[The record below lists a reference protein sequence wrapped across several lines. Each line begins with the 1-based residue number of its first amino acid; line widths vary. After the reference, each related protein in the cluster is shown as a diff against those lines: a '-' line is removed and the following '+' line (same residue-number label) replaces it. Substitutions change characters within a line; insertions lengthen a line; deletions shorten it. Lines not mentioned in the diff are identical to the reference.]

1 MTASTGQT
9 SSMFVTGS
17 PSPGRRREHGRPVI
31 GDHGEGRPALTRAR
45 PHPTRPLRSQPRP
58 GCVCA
63 STALAL
69 GCPRSAETPNPG
81 VIANR
86 LGPGAM
92 ESSASSAVRGPRRG
106 AGPGASTG
114 LDPPPAGSSP
124 SQGVGALE
132 PMRPITDGPPPSGS
146 TTLWWRRAL
155 TPDQRA
161 RGRTDRRPR
170 LQHRATCASSIR
182 ADGSP
187 PPFLVRRGA
196 RPVHSRA
203 TSHSPPGDGPGPSR
217 ARPPEATLTPGVS
230 GTARP
235 SGAGLRVAVE
245 GGESR
250 RGLLRDGQAAI
261 LWALSD
267 VGGLDGAGRHRAR
280 AVVRA
285 ARARTPEIAG
295 RSREHWTSASPNR
308 QSHPIGCPSDAS
320 QAWPR
325 GALRRTRVGGE
336 PRLGPAAAL
345 AGAGWMIVNRRR
357 PGIMQAGLKGSRR
370 YRSRDRRACPG
381 APEAVQPARRARPP
395 CSTWNTWRPPR
406 EGANRQNSGRRA
418 GSPGRRGY
426 WLGQEVAC
434 RRRLKEAP
442 SIRWWPS
449 SSRPSRPR
457 SG

>member
-1 MTASTGQT
+1 
-9 SSMFVTGS
+9 MFVTGS

-187 PPFLVRRGA
+187 PPFLRQTRCSTGALTCDLSFAPGGRAGPIAGPASGGNAHPRCQRDSEAIRSWAAGGGRGRRVPP
-196 RPVHSRA
+196 RPA
-203 TSHSPPGDGPGPSR
+203 
-217 ARPPEATLTPGVS
+217 
-230 GTARP
+230 
-235 SGAGLRVAVE
+235 
-245 GGESR
+245 
-250 RGLLRDGQAAI
+250 
-261 LWALSD
+261 
-267 VGGLDGAGRHRAR
+267 
-280 AVVRA
+280 
-285 ARARTPEIAG
+285 AG
-295 RSREHWTSASPNR
+295 RSGRHPLGPLRRRRSRRRWSPSGSGR
-308 QSHPIGCPSDAS
+308 RS
-320 QAWPR
+320 
-325 GALRRTRVGGE
+325 RRTR
-336 PRLGPAAAL
+336 PNA
-345 AGAGWMIVNRRR
+345 
-357 PGIMQAGLKGSRR
+357 
-370 YRSRDRRACPG
+370 RDRRAVAGALDFCVAESAVTSDRLPVGRLSGLAARRPPPYPSGRG
-381 APEAVQPARRARPP
+381 APPRPRGRAGRRRVDDRQPA
-395 CSTWNTWRPPR
+395 
-406 EGANRQNSGRRA
+406 
-418 GSPGRRGY
+418 
-426 WLGQEVAC
+426 
-434 RRRLKEAP
+434 
-442 SIRWWPS
+442 
-449 SSRPSRPR
+449 PSRDHAGRPE
-457 SG
+457 GLQALPLP